1 MSETVLMGGM
11 TMADEHARWAHRIEL
26 LAQYEEKKTR
36 VAELVSQFT
45 HKRLEEMTY
54 EDLVHEAG
62 LIVELG
68 TLHGE
73 MDSLLQELRGA
84 DVWC

>member
-1 MSETVLMGGM
+1 M
-11 TMADEHARWAHRIEL
+11 
-26 LAQYEEKKTR
+26 
-36 VAELVSQFT
+36 SQFT

-62 LIVELG
+62 LTVELG

>member
-1 MSETVLMGGM
+1 MLSTFTYLYLCKQSAIAGALAFCSPWLSVSLSS
-11 TMADEHARWAHRIEL
+11 WL
-26 LAQYEEKKTR
+26 LASFNAYVGKNHESLPK
-36 VAELVSQFT
+36 S
-45 HKRLEEMTY
+45 
-54 EDLVHEAG
+54 EAG
-62 LIVELG
+62 LTVELG

>member
-1 MSETVLMGGM
+1 MGGVI
-11 TMADEHARWAHRIEL
+11 MADEQERRAHRLEL

-45 HKRLEEMTY
+45 HKQLEEMTH

-62 LIVELG
+62 LTVELG

-73 MDSLLQELRGA
+73 MDTLLQELRGA

>member
-1 MSETVLMGGM
+1 
-11 TMADEHARWAHRIEL
+11 MADENTRRAHRIEL

-36 VAELVSQFT
+36 VAELMSQFT
-45 HKRLEEMTY
+45 HKQLEDMTY

-62 LIVELG
+62 LTVELG

-73 MDSLLQELRGA
+73 MDALLQELRGA

>member
-1 MSETVLMGGM
+1 
-11 TMADEHARWAHRIEL
+11 MADEQERRAHRLEL

-36 VAELVSQFT
+36 VAELMSQFT

-62 LIVELG
+62 LRQRFMLYPHIASPTIIHRHHPLG
-68 TLHGE
+68 VFTKP
-73 MDSLLQELRGA
+73 
-84 DVWC
+84 